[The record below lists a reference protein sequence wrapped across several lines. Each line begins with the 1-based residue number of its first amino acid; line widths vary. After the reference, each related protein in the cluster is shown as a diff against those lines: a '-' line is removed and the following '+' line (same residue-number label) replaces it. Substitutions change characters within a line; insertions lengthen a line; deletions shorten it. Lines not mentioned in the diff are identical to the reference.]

1 EEAQGFANA
10 IINAKKTVKF
20 CSVCQNLTDAEI
32 CGICEDKSRD
42 SETICVVSDPK
53 DVAAIEKTG
62 QQIPDVIQTVH
73 KAGVSAQDMVAAV
86 VNAGGQIALAPM
98 EFLGY
103 TGKPAGYCIVF
114 GYCAVAYL
122 VGWCCMKGL
131 VPRYRRVE
139 L

>member
-1 EEAQGFANA
+1 MLFTHAAGSFTVANA
-10 IINAKKTVKF
+10 EKAIELAPVQIAKAFTPAGV
-20 CSVCQNLTDAEI
+20 EI
-32 CGICEDKSRD
+32 PVGAD
-42 SETICVVSDPK
+42 VSAI
-53 DVAAIEKTG
+53 VAAIEKTG

-103 TGKPAGYCIVF
+103 TGKPVGYCIVF